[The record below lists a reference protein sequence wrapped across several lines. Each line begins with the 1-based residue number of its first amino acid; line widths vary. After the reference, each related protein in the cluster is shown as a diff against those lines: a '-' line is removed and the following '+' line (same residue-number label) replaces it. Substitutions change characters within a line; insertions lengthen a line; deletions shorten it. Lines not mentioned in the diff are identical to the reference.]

1 MPVIKISTKI
11 KASQEICFDLSR
23 SIDLHVHSMQHTDET
38 VIAGRTTGLIEL
50 GEEVTWQATHFGI
63 KQKLTSKITAFDFP
77 HSFRDE
83 MVEGAFK
90 RFAHDHVFRERDGV
104 TEVQDIFDFE
114 SPLGWLG
121 KIANAIFLSRYM
133 TKLLKRRN
141 QTIKDIAESGQ
152 WKDLLPQRSS

>member
-11 KASQEICFDLSR
+11 EAPQEICFDLSR

-38 VIAGRTTGLIEL
+38 VIAGRTAGLIEL

-63 KQKLTSKITAFDFP
+63 QQTLTAKITAFDFP

-83 MVEGAFK
+83 MVEGTFK
-90 RFAHDHVFRERDGV
+90 CFSHDHMFHEENGV
-104 TEVQDIFDFE
+104 TEMRDVFDFE

-121 KIANAIFLSRYM
+121 KIANAMFLTRYM
-133 TKLLKRRN
+133 TKLLQRRN
-141 QTIKDIAESGQ
+141 QTIKDIAESGR
-152 WKDLLPQRSS
+152 WEEILPQRSS